1 MNGVTNVW
9 RAFDEASF
17 GRARTLNLRASL
29 PSAREAV
36 ERVEQWLR
44 EQQVA
49 KAGSVLVITGRG
61 KNSPD
66 GVSAVREAVMKHL
79 FSLRRRGVVRSWR
92 EHSPGS
98 VVIELSPVS
107 ALFEQLPRKREP
119 RTATVSDPESL
130 RALSPESRVLL
141 RRLALR
147 SLETLGVRDPA
158 KYVDAEMIKQFAVLT
173 TSLPQ
178 EGDRDAALVAA
189 IRCALEE
196 LDG

>member
-1 MNGVTNVW
+1 M
-9 RAFDEASF
+9 
-17 GRARTLNLRASL
+17 
-29 PSAREAV
+29 
-36 ERVEQWLR
+36 
-44 EQQVA
+44 A

-61 KNSPD
+61 NNSPD
-66 GVSAVREAVMKHL
+66 GVSVVREAVMRHL

-119 RTATVSDPESL
+119 RTATVSDPDSL
-130 RALSPESRVLL
+130 QALSPESRVLL
-141 RRLALR
+141 RRLAVR
-147 SLETLGVRDPA
+147 SLENLGVRDPA
-158 KYVDAEMIKQFAVLT
+158 KYVEAEMIKQFAVLSI
-173 TSLPQ
+173 SLPLQ
-178 EGDRDAALVAA
+178 GDRDAALVAA

>member
-1 MNGVTNVW
+1 MTNVW

-36 ERVEQWLR
+36 ERVERWLR

-61 KNSPD
+61 NNSPD

-119 RTATVSDPESL
+119 RTGTVSDPDSL
-130 RALSPESRVLL
+130 QALSAESRVLL

-158 KYVDAEMIKQFAVLT
+158 KYVETEMIKQFAALS
-173 TSLPQ
+173 TSLPL

>member
-1 MNGVTNVW
+1 MVTNVW

-61 KNSPD
+61 NNSPD
-66 GVSAVREAVMKHL
+66 GVSAVREAVIKHL

-98 VVIELSPVS
+98 VVVELAPVS
-107 ALFEQLPRKREP
+107 ALFEQLPRRREA
-119 RTATVSDPESL
+119 RTATATDPESL

-141 RRLALR
+141 RRLAIR
-147 SLETLGVRDPA
+147 SLESLGVRDPA
-158 KYVDAEMIKQFAVLT
+158 KYVEAEMIRQFAALS
-173 TSLPQ
+173 TSLPL

-189 IRCALEE
+189 VRCALEE

>member
-1 MNGVTNVW
+1 MTNVW

-61 KNSPD
+61 NNSPD
-66 GVSAVREAVMKHL
+66 GVSVVREAVMKHL

-119 RTATVSDPESL
+119 RTAMVPDPESL

-141 RRLALR
+141 RRLAVR
-147 SLETLGVRDPA
+147 SLESLGVRDAA
-158 KYVDAEMIKQFAVLT
+158 KYVEAEMIKQFAALSI
-173 TSLPQ
+173 SLPQ

>member
-1 MNGVTNVW
+1 MTNVW

-17 GRARTLNLRASL
+17 GRSRTLNLRASL

-36 ERVEQWLR
+36 ERVERWLR
-44 EQQVA
+44 DQQVA

-61 KNSPD
+61 NNSPD

-107 ALFEQLPRKREP
+107 ALFEQLPRKRDP

-141 RRLALR
+141 RRLAIR
-147 SLETLGVRDPA
+147 SLEILGVRDSA
-158 KYVDAEMIKQFAVLT
+158 KYVEAEMIKQFAVLSA
-173 TSLPQ
+173 SLPQ
-178 EGDRDAALVAA
+178 EGDREAALVAA

>member
-1 MNGVTNVW
+1 VVTNVW

-17 GRARTLNLRASL
+17 GRARTLNLRGSL

-44 EQQVA
+44 ERQVA
-49 KAGSVLVITGRG
+49 KAGTVLVITGRG
-61 KNSPD
+61 KNSPE

-98 VVIELSPVS
+98 LVIELAPVS
-107 ALFEQLPRKREP
+107 ALFEQLPRKKEP
-119 RTATVSDPESL
+119 RAATASDPESL
-130 RALSPESRVLL
+130 QALSPASRVLL
-141 RRLALR
+141 RRLAVR

-158 KYVDAEMIKQFAVLT
+158 RYVEAEMMKQFAALS
-173 TSLPQ
+173 TSLPL

>member
-1 MNGVTNVW
+1 MVTTVW

-17 GRARTLNLRASL
+17 GRARTLNLRSSL
-29 PSAREAV
+29 PTAREAV

-49 KAGSVLVITGRG
+49 QAGSVLVITGRG
-61 KNSPD
+61 NNSPD

-79 FSLRRRGVVRSWR
+79 HSLRRRGIVKSWR
-92 EHSPGS
+92 EHTPGS
-98 VVIELSPVS
+98 VVIELAPVS

-119 RTATVSDPESL
+119 RATPVSDPESL
-130 RALSPESRVLL
+130 LALSPEARATL

-158 KYVDAEMIKQFAVLT
+158 RYVEAEMVKQFAALSA
-173 TSLPQ
+173 SLPL
-178 EGDRDAALVAA
+178 EGDRDAALRVA
-189 IRCALEE
+189 IQHALEE

>member
-1 MNGVTNVW
+1 VVTNVW

-17 GRARTLNLRASL
+17 GRARTLNLRGSL

-61 KNSPD
+61 NNSPE

-79 FSLRRRGVVRSWR
+79 FSLRRRGVVKSWR

-98 VVIELSPVS
+98 VVIELAPLS

-119 RTATVSDPESL
+119 RAATVSDPESL
-130 RALSPESRVLL
+130 QALAPATRVLL
-141 RRLALR
+141 RRLAIR
-147 SLETLGVRDPA
+147 SLETLGVQDPA
-158 KYVDAEMIKQFAVLT
+158 KYVEAEMIKQFAALS
-173 TSLPQ
+173 TSLPL

-189 IRCALEE
+189 IRSVLEE

>member
-1 MNGVTNVW
+1 MTNVW

-36 ERVEQWLR
+36 ERVERWLR
-44 EQQVA
+44 EQQMA

-61 KNSPD
+61 NNSPD
-66 GVSAVREAVMKHL
+66 GVSVVREAVMRHL

-119 RTATVSDPESL
+119 RTATVSDPDSL
-130 RALSPESRVLL
+130 QALSPESRVLL
-141 RRLALR
+141 RRLAVR
-147 SLETLGVRDPA
+147 SLENLGVRDPA
-158 KYVDAEMIKQFAVLT
+158 KYVEAEMIKQFAVLSI
-173 TSLPQ
+173 SLPLQ
-178 EGDRDAALVAA
+178 GDRDAALVAA

>member
-1 MNGVTNVW
+1 MVTNVW

-17 GRARTLNLRASL
+17 GRARTLNLRGSL

-61 KNSPD
+61 NNSPE
-66 GVSAVREAVMKHL
+66 GVSAVREAVMRHL
-79 FSLRRRGVVRSWR
+79 FSLRRRGIVKSWR

-98 VVIELSPVS
+98 VVIELAPLS

-119 RTATVSDPESL
+119 RAATVSDPESL
-130 RALSPESRVLL
+130 QALAPATRVLL
-141 RRLALR
+141 RRLAIR

-158 KYVDAEMIKQFAVLT
+158 KYVEAEMIKQFAALS
-173 TSLPQ
+173 TSLPL

-189 IRCALEE
+189 IRSALEE

>member
-1 MNGVTNVW
+1 VTNVW

-61 KNSPD
+61 NNSPD

-92 EHSPGS
+92 ENSPGS

-119 RTATVSDPESL
+119 RAATVSDPESL

-141 RRLALR
+141 RRLAIR
-147 SLETLGVRDPA
+147 SLESLGLRDAA
-158 KYVDAEMIKQFAVLT
+158 KYVEAEMIKQFAVLS

-178 EGDRDAALVAA
+178 KGDRDAALVAA

>member
-1 MNGVTNVW
+1 MTNVW

-36 ERVEQWLR
+36 ERVERWLR
-44 EQQVA
+44 EQQMA

-61 KNSPD
+61 NNSPD
-66 GVSAVREAVMKHL
+66 GVSVVREAVMRHL

-119 RTATVSDPESL
+119 RTATVSDPDSL
-130 RALSPESRVLL
+130 QALSPESRVLL
-141 RRLALR
+141 RRLAVR
-147 SLETLGVRDPA
+147 SLENLGMRDPA
-158 KYVDAEMIKQFAVLT
+158 KYVEAEMIKQFAVLSI
-173 TSLPQ
+173 SLPLQ
-178 EGDRDAALVAA
+178 GDRDAALVAA